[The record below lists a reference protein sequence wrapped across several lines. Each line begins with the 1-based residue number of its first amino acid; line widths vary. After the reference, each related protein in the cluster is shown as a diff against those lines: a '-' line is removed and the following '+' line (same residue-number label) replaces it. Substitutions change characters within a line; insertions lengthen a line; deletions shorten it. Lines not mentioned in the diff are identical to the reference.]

1 MHGGSAKAALGGEQ
15 TKRGWLPRTPEPGTV
30 VAGFFSFFTRPG
42 CGRRACRLLLRGRGG
57 RNRLARGGTFAAMNV
72 LDPAPDLEARIR
84 RKLARQHFMRL
95 IGADLTAIA
104 PGRVE
109 AELVLGQQH
118 QQQRGFAHGGLVA
131 TLADL
136 VAGFAAVTLVPDD
149 FGLVTADLRV
159 SYLHPGVG
167 QRLRAVGW
175 VLKAGRRLHFCEAE
189 VWCDELL
196 IAKASAT
203 MAVVEPEA

>member
-1 MHGGSAKAALGGEQ
+1 MPVEASHSA
-15 TKRGWLPRTPEPGTV
+15 TN
-30 VAGFFSFFTRPG
+30 S
-42 CGRRACRLLLRGRGG
+42 
-57 RNRLARGGTFAAMNV
+57 
-72 LDPAPDLEARIR
+72 DLEARIR
-84 RKLARQHFMRL
+84 RKLVRQYFMHL
-95 IGADLTAIA
+95 IGADLTVIT

-109 AELVLGQQH
+109 AELTIAQQH
-118 QQQRGFAHGGLVA
+118 LQQRGFAHGGLIA

-149 FGLVTADLRV
+149 FGVVTSDLKI

-167 QRLRAVGW
+167 QQLKAIGW

-189 VWCDELL
+189 VWCDGLL

-203 MAVVEPEA
+203 MAVIEPAASIVLKK

>member
-1 MHGGSAKAALGGEQ
+1 MSSVNQSAANTAASA
-15 TKRGWLPRTPEPGTV
+15 TP
-30 VAGFFSFFTRPG
+30 S
-42 CGRRACRLLLRGRGG
+42 
-57 RNRLARGGTFAAMNV
+57 
-72 LDPAPDLEARIR
+72 DLETRIR
-84 RKLARQHFMRL
+84 RKLERQHFMHL
-95 IGADLTAIA
+95 IGADLTVIT

-109 AELVLGQQH
+109 AELALQQQH

-131 TLADL
+131 TMADL
-136 VAGFAAVTLVPDD
+136 VAGFAAVTLLPDNC
-149 FGLVTADLRV
+149 GLVTADLRV

-167 QRLRAVGW
+167 QRLRAIGW

-203 MAVVEPEA
+203 MAVVEPLPQP

>member
-1 MHGGSAKAALGGEQ
+1 MSAN
-15 TKRGWLPRTPEPGTV
+15 TPET
-30 VAGFFSFFTRPG
+30 T
-42 CGRRACRLLLRGRGG
+42 
-57 RNRLARGGTFAAMNV
+57 AA
-72 LDPAPDLEARIR
+72 PELEARIR
-84 RKLARQHFMRL
+84 RKLTGQRFMHL
-95 IGADLTAIA
+95 IGADLTSIT

-109 AELVLGQQH
+109 AELVLADKH
-118 QQQRGFAHGGLVA
+118 LQQRGFAHGGLIA

-136 VAGFAAVTLVPDD
+136 VAGFAAVTLVPDN
-149 FGLVTADLRV
+149 FGVVTSDLKI

-167 QRLRAVGW
+167 RQIKAIGW

-203 MAVVEPEA
+203 MAVIEPAT

>member
-1 MHGGSAKAALGGEQ
+1 MSDS
-15 TKRGWLPRTPEPGTV
+15 TPT
-30 VAGFFSFFTRPG
+30 
-42 CGRRACRLLLRGRGG
+42 
-57 RNRLARGGTFAAMNV
+57 
-72 LDPAPDLEARIR
+72 DLEIRIR
-84 RKLARQHFMRL
+84 RKLERQHFMHL
-95 IGADLTAIA
+95 IGADLTSIA
-104 PGRVE
+104 PGRITVG
-109 AELVLGQQH
+109 LPLGQQH

-136 VAGFAAVTLVPDD
+136 AAGFAAVTLVPDNY
-149 FGLVTADLRV
+149 GVVTAELKV

-167 QRLRAVGW
+167 QQLRAIGW

-203 MAVVEPEA
+203 MAVVEPS

>member
-1 MHGGSAKAALGGEQ
+1 LNSDNQASVPNS
-15 TKRGWLPRTPEPGTV
+15 T
-30 VAGFFSFFTRPG
+30 
-42 CGRRACRLLLRGRGG
+42 
-57 RNRLARGGTFAAMNV
+57 
-72 LDPAPDLEARIR
+72 DDLETRIR
-84 RKLARQHFMRL
+84 RKLLGQHFMHL
-95 IGADLTAIA
+95 IGADLTVIT

-109 AELVLGQQH
+109 AELDLAEKH
-118 QQQRGFAHGGLVA
+118 LQQRGFAHGGLVA

-136 VAGFAAVTLVPDD
+136 VAGFAAVTLVPDN
-149 FGLVTADLRV
+149 FGVVTSDLKI

-167 QRLRAVGW
+167 KRLKAIGW

-203 MAVVEPEA
+203 MAVIEPS

>member
-1 MHGGSAKAALGGEQ
+1 MPLGSDADFLLTQPHFFVSSDNQFSANSAAAEI
-15 TKRGWLPRTPEPGTV
+15 P
-30 VAGFFSFFTRPG
+30 
-42 CGRRACRLLLRGRGG
+42 
-57 RNRLARGGTFAAMNV
+57 
-72 LDPAPDLEARIR
+72 DDLEIRIR
-84 RKLARQHFMRL
+84 RKLERQHFMHL
-95 IGADLTAIA
+95 IGANLTVVT

-109 AELVLGQQH
+109 AELALQQHH

-131 TLADL
+131 TMADL
-136 VAGFAAVTLVPDD
+136 VAGFAAVTLLPDNY
-149 FGLVTADLRV
+149 GLVTADLRV

-167 QRLRAVGW
+167 QKLKAIGW

-203 MAVVEPEA
+203 MAVIEPV